1 MTMSDSDTKTNW
13 PSSLD
18 DSELDELDAYLRVHA
33 RESDGHLLL
42 DGVHGLL
49 SALAVGPTQV
59 LPDEWLPEVLHEPFA
74 DEAEGN
80 RVLALLAKLNDSI
93 SAELDVDAYEPI
105 LGEVD
110 TEAGPV
116 LSAAGWCEGFSRG
129 IDLRALLWEKRLADD
144 PSLMEL
150 LGPVMAL
157 AVDEGILSAETEFE
171 KLTDDEYD
179 DCLAQLPAVL
189 AAVNHYWAEH
199 PATEAE
205 LDALSRASQTKSEP
219 AGPPRQRSG
228 HWVH

>member
-1 MTMSDSDTKTNW
+1 MTEKTEW

-18 DSELDELDAYLRVHA
+18 DGELDELDNYLRAHA
-33 RESDGHLLL
+33 QEGDGRLLL

-49 SALAVGPTQV
+49 SALAVGPLQV
-59 LPDEWLPEVLHEPFA
+59 LPEEWLPEVLHEPFA
-74 DEAEGN
+74 DQDEGN

-110 TEAGPV
+110 TDTGPV

-129 IDLRALLWEKRLADD
+129 IDLRAGLWEKRLADD
-144 PSLMEL
+144 PQLMEM

-157 AVDEGILSAETEFE
+157 AVDEGILSADAEFE
-171 KLTDDEYD
+171 KLSDEEYD
-179 DCLAQLPAVL
+179 ECLSQLPAVL
-189 AAVNHYWAEH
+189 AAVNHYWYQH
-199 PATEAE
+199 PATGAE
-205 LDALSRASQTKSEP
+205 LDAAAAQRADDG
-219 AGPPRQRSG
+219 AGRQHPPRQRSG

>member
-1 MTMSDSDTKTNW
+1 MSNTKTDW

-18 DSELDELDAYLRVHA
+18 DSELDELDAYLRAHA
-33 RESDGHLLL
+33 QEGHLLL

-59 LPDEWLPEVLHEPFA
+59 LPEEWLPEVLHEPFA
-74 DEAEGN
+74 DEEEGN

-93 SAELDVDAYEPI
+93 SAELDVQAYEPI
-105 LGEVD
+105 LGEVE
-110 TEAGPV
+110 TETGPM

-129 IDLRALLWEKRLADD
+129 IDLRASLWEKRLADD
-144 PSLMEL
+144 PSLMEV

-157 AVDEGILSAETEFE
+157 AVDEGILSADAEFE
-171 KLTDDEYD
+171 KLSEEEYD
-179 DCLAQLPAVL
+179 ECLAQLPAVL
-189 AAVNHYWAEH
+189 TAVSQYWYEH

-205 LDALSRASQTKSEP
+205 LDALSHADEEKSEH
-219 AGPPRQRSG
+219 AAPPRHRSG

>member
-1 MTMSDSDTKTNW
+1 MNTTKTDW

-18 DSELDELDAYLRVHA
+18 DNELDELDRYLRAHA
-33 RESDGHLLL
+33 DDGHLLL

-49 SALAVGPTQV
+49 SALAVGPLQV
-59 LPDEWLPEVLHEPFA
+59 LPDEWLPEVLHEPFS
-74 DEAEGN
+74 DEDEGN

-116 LSAAGWCEGFSRG
+116 LTAAGWCEGFSRG
-129 IDLRALLWEKRLADD
+129 IDLRAVLWEKRLADD
-144 PSLMEL
+144 PQLMEL

-157 AVDEGILSAETEFE
+157 AVDEGVLSAEAEFD
-171 KLTDDEYD
+171 KLSDEEYD
-179 DCLAQLPAVL
+179 ECLAQVAPVL
-189 AAVNHYWAEH
+189 IAVNQYWHEH

-205 LDALSRASQTKSEP
+205 LDALAKAPAPEHDEAS
-219 AGPPRQRSG
+219 PPRQRSG

>member
-1 MTMSDSDTKTNW
+1 LNTPKSEW

-18 DSELDELDAYLRVHA
+18 DKELEELDTYLRAHG
-33 RESDGHLLL
+33 SDGDLML

-49 SALAVGPTQV
+49 SAVAIGPLEV
-59 LPDEWLPEVLHEPFA
+59 KPEEWLHEVLHVAFD
-74 DEAEGN
+74 DENEGN

-110 TEAGPV
+110 TEEGPL

-129 IDLRALLWEKRLADD
+129 IDMRAQVWENRLAED
-144 PSLMEL
+144 PTLMQL
-150 LGPVMAL
+150 LGPIMAL
-157 AVDEGILSAETEFE
+157 AVDEGVLQADTEFE

-179 DCLAQLPAVL
+179 ECLGQLPEVLNAVGD
-189 AAVNHYWAEH
+189 YWRET
-199 PATEAE
+199 PPTEAE
-205 LDALSRASQTKSEP
+205 LQALTRPRVEGED
-219 AGPPRQRSG
+219 GPPRHRAG

>member
-1 MTMSDSDTKTNW
+1 MNTPKSEW

-18 DSELDELDAYLRVHA
+18 DKELEELDTYLRAHG
-33 RESDGHLLL
+33 SDGDLML

-49 SALAVGPTQV
+49 SAVAIGPLEV
-59 LPDEWLPEVLHEPFA
+59 KPEEWLHEVLHVAFD
-74 DEAEGN
+74 DENEGN

-110 TEAGPV
+110 TEEGPL

-129 IDLRALLWEKRLADD
+129 IDMRAQVWENRLAED
-144 PSLMEL
+144 PTLMQL
-150 LGPVMAL
+150 LGPIMAL
-157 AVDEGILSAETEFE
+157 AVDEGVLQADTEFE

-179 DCLAQLPAVL
+179 ECLGQLPEVLNAVGD
-189 AAVNHYWAEH
+189 YWRET
-199 PATEAE
+199 PPTEAE
-205 LDALSRASQTKSEP
+205 LQALTRPRVEGED
-219 AGPPRQRSG
+219 GPPRHRAG

>member
-1 MTMSDSDTKTNW
+1 MNTPKTEW
-13 PSSLD
+13 PSSLGD
-18 DSELDELDAYLRVHA
+18 DELEELDQYLR
-33 RESDGHLLL
+33 GHVGEDDLLL

-49 SALAVGPTQV
+49 SALTVGPTQV
-59 LPDEWLPEVLHEPFA
+59 LPEEWLPEVLHEPFT
-74 DEAEGN
+74 DETEGN

-129 IDLRALLWEKRLADD
+129 IDLRAGLWEKRLADD
-144 PSLMEL
+144 PTLMEM

-157 AVDEGILSAETEFE
+157 AVDEGILNADAEFE
-171 KLTDDEYD
+171 KLSDDEYD
-179 DCLAQLPAVL
+179 ECLTQVPGVL
-189 AAVNHYWAEH
+189 HAVNQYWNEH
-199 PATEAE
+199 PVTEAE
-205 LDALSRASQTKSEP
+205 VEAAVRP
-219 AGPPRQRSG
+219 AEDKQSDTSPPRQRSG

>member
-1 MTMSDSDTKTNW
+1 MTMSDTKTQW

-18 DSELDELDAYLRVHA
+18 DSELDELDVYLRTHA
-33 RESDGHLLL
+33 QEGEGHLLL

-49 SALAVGPTQV
+49 SALAVGPIQV

-74 DEAEGN
+74 DEDEGN

-129 IDLRALLWEKRLADD
+129 IDLRAALWEKRLSDD
-144 PSLMEL
+144 PSLMEV

-157 AVDEGILSAETEFE
+157 AVDEGILSAEAEFE
-171 KLTDDEYD
+171 KLSDEEYD
-179 DCLAQLPAVL
+179 ECLAQLPAVL
-189 AAVNHYWAEH
+189 AAVNQYWHEH

-205 LDALSRASQTKSEP
+205 LDAQHRANETRSEP
-219 AGPPRQRSG
+219 HPPPRQRSG

>member
-1 MTMSDSDTKTNW
+1 MNTPKTDW

-18 DSELDELDAYLRVHA
+18 DNELEELDRYLRAHA
-33 RESDGHLLL
+33 SVDDGHLLL

-49 SALAVGPTQV
+49 SALTVGPLHV
-59 LPDEWLPEVLHEPFA
+59 LPEEWLHEVLHDPFA
-74 DEAEGN
+74 DETEGN

-93 SAELDVDAYEPI
+93 SAEIEVDAYEPI

-110 TEAGPV
+110 TETGPM

-129 IDLRALLWEKRLADD
+129 IDLRAALWEGRLAED
-144 PSLMEL
+144 PTLMEL

-157 AVDEGILSAETEFE
+157 AVDEGVLSAEADFD
-171 KLTDDEYD
+171 KLTDEEYD
-179 DCLAQLPAVL
+179 ECLSQLPAVL
-189 AAVNHYWAEH
+189 TAVNHYWYQH

-205 LDALSRASQTKSEP
+205 LDAMAKPAADDSEDHN
-219 AGPPRQRSG
+219 PPRQRSG

>member
-1 MTMSDSDTKTNW
+1 MTTKTEW

-18 DSELDELDAYLRVHA
+18 DNELEELDRYLRAHTG
-33 RESDGHLLL
+33 EDDLLL

-49 SALAVGPTQV
+49 SALAVGPLLV
-59 LPDEWLPEVLHEPFA
+59 LPEEWLPEVLHEPFS
-74 DEAEGN
+74 DENVGN

-105 LGEVD
+105 LGEIELE
-110 TEAGPV
+110 TGPM

-129 IDLRALLWEKRLADD
+129 IDLRASLWENRLSED
-144 PSLMEL
+144 PQLMEL

-157 AVDEGILSAETEFE
+157 AVDEGILSADTEFE
-171 KLTDDEYD
+171 KLSEDEYD
-179 DCLAQLPAVL
+179 ECLSQVPSVL
-189 AAVNHYWAEH
+189 SAVNQYWQAK

-205 LDALSRASQTKSEP
+205 VEAMVQVVPESQEDDTT
-219 AGPPRQRSG
+219 PPRQRSG

>member
-1 MTMSDSDTKTNW
+1 MTAKTEW

-18 DSELDELDAYLRVHA
+18 DNELDELDRYLRAHT
-33 RESDGHLLL
+33 REGDLLL

-49 SALAVGPTQV
+49 SALAVGPLLV

-74 DEAEGN
+74 DETEGN

-105 LGEVD
+105 LGEVEQE
-110 TEAGPV
+110 TSPIPV

-129 IDLRALLWEKRLADD
+129 IDLRASLWESRLAED
-144 PSLMEL
+144 PQLMEL

-157 AVDEGILSAETEFE
+157 AVDEGILSADTEFE
-171 KLTDDEYD
+171 KLSEDEYD
-179 DCLAQLPAVL
+179 ECLSQVPAVL
-189 AAVNHYWAEH
+189 GAVNQYWQAK
-199 PATEAE
+199 PVSEAE
-205 LDALSRASQTKSEP
+205 VEAMVHQQRPGADDDDNA
-219 AGPPRQRSG
+219 PPRQRSG

>member
-1 MTMSDSDTKTNW
+1 MTAKTEW

-18 DSELDELDAYLRVHA
+18 DNELDELDRYLRAHTG
-33 RESDGHLLL
+33 EDDLLL

-49 SALAVGPTQV
+49 SALAVGPLLV
-59 LPDEWLPEVLHEPFA
+59 LPEEWLPEVLHEPFA
-74 DEAEGN
+74 DENEGN

-105 LGEVD
+105 LGEVELE
-110 TEAGPV
+110 TGPM

-129 IDLRALLWEKRLADD
+129 IDLRAALWEGRLAED
-144 PSLMEL
+144 PQLMEL

-157 AVDEGILSAETEFE
+157 AVDEGILSADTEFE
-171 KLTDDEYD
+171 KLSDDDYD
-179 DCLAQLPAVL
+179 ECLAQVPAVL
-189 AAVNHYWAEH
+189 GAVNQYWLAK

-205 LDALSRASQTKSEP
+205 VEAMVLQLPGDPADQAS
-219 AGPPRQRSG
+219 PPRQRSG

>member
-1 MTMSDSDTKTNW
+1 MTTKKTDW

-18 DSELDELDAYLRVHA
+18 DNELDELDRYLRAHA
-33 RESDGHLLL
+33 EAESGHLLL

-49 SALAVGPTQV
+49 SALTVGPLQV
-59 LPDEWLPEVLHEPFA
+59 LPEEWLPEVLHEPFA
-74 DEAEGN
+74 DEDEGN

-110 TEAGPV
+110 TETGPV
-116 LSAAGWCEGFSRG
+116 LSAAGWCEGFSRA
-129 IDLRALLWEKRLADD
+129 IDLRAGVWEKRLSDD
-144 PSLMEL
+144 PQLMEL

-157 AVDEGILSAETEFE
+157 AVDEGILSAEAEFE
-171 KLTDDEYD
+171 KLSDEEYD
-179 DCLAQLPAVL
+179 ECLAQLPAVL
-189 AAVNHYWAEH
+189 AAVNHYWHEH

-205 LDALSRASQTKSEP
+205 LDALAKP
-219 AGPPRQRSG
+219 ADNGGDHPPPRQRSG